1 MTQDSAAAHAPLQLT
16 RDQMQALG
24 EQALAM
30 VIDHIEGLRE
40 QPTTTTLP
48 RAEAVR
54 RLHTP
59 LPEAP
64 TPPQEL
70 LDLLAREVFPNAF
83 RADHPRFYAFV
94 PSPSNFVSA
103 VGDFLTSGHNV
114 FSGHWLASSAA
125 SQIELTVL
133 DWLQRMCGYPAG
145 AGGIFVSGGSMANL
159 SAIVVARETRLG
171 GHDPQSVV
179 YCSDQ
184 THSSMSKGL
193 RVLGFGKAQRRMV
206 ATDAQFRLDVS
217 ALEAAIAA
225 DRANGMRPFCVVAN
239 AGTTNTGAVDPLPAL
254 ADLCAREGLW
264 LHVDGAYGAAAALH
278 PRGAAALEGLGRAD
292 SITLDPHKWLFQPF
306 EIGCLLVRD
315 AALMKQTFRVEED
328 DHADYLA
335 DVSRHIQ
342 EEVNFF
348 ERGIQLTRS
357 FKALKLWLS
366 LRTFGVA
373 AFRDAVQVGFD
384 VADFA
389 QRWLEAS
396 GKWEIVTPSQM
407 GIVTFR
413 WRGDGLSAEAIDA
426 LTARVVDRLRADG
439 YATVMSTLLRGRPAL
454 RLCPIHWDARTDEMQ
469 ATLELLT
476 RFATEESL
484 RLTEAVSD

>member
-1 MTQDSAAAHAPLQLT
+1 
-16 RDQMQALG
+16 MQALG

-30 VIDHIEGLRE
+30 VIDHVEGLRD
-40 QPTTTTLP
+40 QPTTTTMS
-48 RAEAVR
+48 RRDAEQ
-54 RLHTP
+54 RLRTP
-59 LPEAP
+59 LLDAP
-64 TPPQEL
+64 TPPEEL

-133 DWLQRMCGYPAG
+133 EWLQTACGYPAG
-145 AGGIFVSGGSMANL
+145 AGGVFVSGGSMANL

-179 YCSDQ
+179 YYSDQ

-193 RVLGFGKAQRRMV
+193 RVLGFSKAQRRMV
-206 ATDAQFRLDVS
+206 ATDANFRLDVA
-217 ALEAAIAA
+217 ALDAAIAA

-278 PRGAAALEGLGRAD
+278 PRGAAALDGLGRAD

-315 AALMKQTFRVEED
+315 ARLMQQAFRVEED

-335 DVSRHIQ
+335 DITRHIQ
-342 EEVNFF
+342 QEVNFF

-366 LRTFGVA
+366 LRTFGLA
-373 AFRDAVQVGFD
+373 AFRDAIQVGFD

-389 QRWLEAS
+389 QRWLEAD
-396 GKWEIVTPSQM
+396 GRWEIVTPSQM

-413 WRGDGLSAEAIDA
+413 WRGEGLSADAIDA
-426 LTARVVDRLRADG
+426 LTARTVDRLRADG

-469 ATLELLT
+469 TTLELLS
-476 RFATEESL
+476 RFAEEESL

>member
-1 MTQDSAAAHAPLQLT
+1 MPSPLQLS
-16 RDQMQALG
+16 RAEMQALG
-24 EQALAM
+24 DRALQM
-30 VIDHIEGLRE
+30 VMDHHDGIRA
-40 QPTTTTLP
+40 QHTTQSIS
-48 RAEAVR
+48 RAEAEQ
-54 RLHTP
+54 LLKAP
-59 LPEAP
+59 LNDAPESVDA
-64 TPPQEL
+64 L
-70 LDLLAREVFPNAF
+70 LTTLERDVFPNSF
-83 RADHPRFYAFV
+83 KADHPRFYAFV

-133 DWLQRMCGYPAG
+133 EWLQQACGFPAE
-145 AGGIFVSGGSMANL
+145 AGGIFLSGGSMANL

-179 YCSDQ
+179 YYSDQ

-193 RVLGFGKAQRRMV
+193 RVLGFGKTQRRAV
-206 ATDAQFRLDVS
+206 ATDAAYRMDVA
-217 ALEAAIAA
+217 ALEAAITA

-239 AGTTNTGAVDPLPAL
+239 AGTTNTGAVDPLSAL

-264 LHVDGAYGAAAALH
+264 LHVDGAYGAAAVLH
-278 PRGAAALEGLGRAD
+278 PRGAAALEGIGRAD

-315 AALMKQTFRVEED
+315 AQLMKQAFRVEED

-342 EEVNFF
+342 EDVNFF

-366 LRTFGVA
+366 LRTFGLA
-373 AFRDAVQVGFD
+373 AFRDGIQVGFD
-384 VADFA
+384 LADFA
-389 QRWLEAS
+389 QEWLVAS

-407 GIVTFR
+407 GIVSFR
-413 WRGDGLSAEAIDA
+413 WKQAGLSDADTDA
-426 LTARVVDRLRADG
+426 LTARVVDRLREDG
-439 YATVMSTLLRGRPAL
+439 YATVMSTMLRGRPAL
-454 RLCPIHWDARTDEMQ
+454 RLCPIHWAATTSEM
-469 ATLELLT
+469 ASTLERLT
-476 RFATEESL
+476 RFA
-484 RLTEAVSD
+484 EADTAARID

>member
-1 MTQDSAAAHAPLQLT
+1 MTPEPATSQTAPLRLT
-16 RDQMQALG
+16 RQQMQALG

-30 VIDHIEGLRE
+30 VIDHTEQIRE
-40 QPTTTTLP
+40 QPTTTSLS
-48 RAEAVR
+48 RGEASR
-54 RLHTP
+54 RLPTP
-59 LPEAP
+59 ILETP
-64 TPPQEL
+64 TPPGEL
-70 LDLLAREVFPNAF
+70 LDLLARDVFPNAF

-133 DWLQRMCGYPAG
+133 EWLQQACGYPAE

-179 YCSDQ
+179 YYSDQ

-193 RVLGFGKAQRRMV
+193 RVLGFGKTQRRMV
-206 ATDAQFRLDVS
+206 ASDASLRLDIG

-225 DRANGMRPFCVVAN
+225 DRAAGMRPFCVVAN

-264 LHVDGAYGAAAALH
+264 LHVDGAYGAAAVLH

-315 AALMKQTFRVEED
+315 AQAMKAAFRVEED

-335 DVSRHIQ
+335 DISRHIQ
-342 EEVNFF
+342 DDVNFF

-373 AFRDAVQVGFD
+373 AFRQGIQVGFD

-389 QRWLEAS
+389 QQWLEAS
-396 GKWEIVTPSQM
+396 GQWEIVTPSQM

-413 WRGDGLSAEAIDA
+413 WRGPGLSPDAVDA
-426 LTARVVDRLRADG
+426 LTARVVDRLREDG
-439 YATVMSTLLRGRPAL
+439 YATVMSTLLHGRPAL
-454 RLCPIHWDARTDEMQ
+454 RLCPIHWDATTEEM
-469 ATLELLT
+469 ATTLAMLT
-476 RFATEESL
+476 RFAEEDSA
-484 RLTEAVSD
+484 RG

>member
-1 MTQDSAAAHAPLQLT
+1 MTPEPATPPTAPLQLT
-16 RDQMQALG
+16 RQQMQALG

-30 VIDHIEGLRE
+30 VIDHAENIRE
-40 QPTTTTLP
+40 QRTTTSLS
-48 RAEAVR
+48 RREAME
-54 RLHTP
+54 RLQTP
-59 LPEAP
+59 ILETP
-64 TPPQEL
+64 TPPSEL
-70 LDLLAREVFPNAF
+70 LELLARDVFPNAF

-133 DWLQRMCGYPAG
+133 EWLQQACGYPAD

-171 GHDPQSVV
+171 GHDRQSVV
-179 YCSDQ
+179 YYSDQ

-193 RVLGFGKAQRRMV
+193 RVLGFSKTQRRMV
-206 ATDAQFRLDVS
+206 ASDASLRLDID
-217 ALEAAIAA
+217 ALAAAIAT
-225 DRANGMRPFCVVAN
+225 DRAKGLRPFCVVAN

-254 ADLCAREGLW
+254 ADLCDREGLW
-264 LHVDGAYGAAAALH
+264 LHVDGAYGAAAVLH

-315 AALMKQTFRVEED
+315 AQAMKAAFRVEED

-335 DVSRHIQ
+335 DISRHIQ
-342 EEVNFF
+342 DDVNFF

-373 AFRDAVQVGFD
+373 AFRQGIQVGFD

-389 QRWLEAS
+389 QQWLEAS
-396 GKWEIVTPSQM
+396 GQWDIVTPSQM

-413 WRGDGLSAEAIDA
+413 WRGPGMSPDAVDA

-439 YATVMSTLLRGRPAL
+439 YATVMSTLLHGRPAL
-454 RLCPIHWDARTDEMQ
+454 RLCPIHWDATTGEM
-469 ATLELLT
+469 ATTLTMLT
-476 RFATEESL
+476 RFAEEDIA
-484 RLTEAVSD
+484 RR

>member
-1 MTQDSAAAHAPLQLT
+1 VSAPLQLS
-16 RDQMQALG
+16 RADMQALG
-24 EQALAM
+24 ERALAM
-30 VIDHIEGLRE
+30 VIGHHEGIRQ
-40 QPTTTTLP
+40 QPTTTSIS
-48 RAEAVR
+48 RDEAM
-54 RLHTP
+54 RLVHTP
-59 LPEAP
+59 LGEEP
-64 TPPQEL
+64 TPPTEL
-70 LDLLAREVFPNAF
+70 LDLLARDVFPNAF

-133 DWLQRMCGYPAG
+133 EWLQRACGLPET

-179 YCSDQ
+179 YYSDQ

-193 RVLGFGKAQRRMV
+193 RVLGFSKAQRRMV
-206 ATDAQFRLDVS
+206 ATDDAFRMDVA

-264 LHVDGAYGAAAALH
+264 LHVDGAYGAAAVLH
-278 PRGAAALEGLGRAD
+278 PRGAEALEGLDRAD

-315 AALMKQTFRVEED
+315 ARLMKQAFRVEED

-342 EEVNFF
+342 DDVNFF

-357 FKALKLWLS
+357 FKALKVWLS
-366 LRTFGVA
+366 LRTFGLA
-373 AFRDAVQVGFD
+373 AFRDAIQVGFD

-389 QRWLEAS
+389 QQWLEAS
-396 GKWEIVTPSQM
+396 GKWELVTPSQM
-407 GIVTFR
+407 GILTFR
-413 WRGDGLSAEAIDA
+413 WRGEGMSDAAIDA
-426 LTARVVDRLRADG
+426 LTARTVDRMREDG
-439 YATVMSTLLRGRPAL
+439 YATVMSTILRGRPAL
-454 RLCPIHWDARTDEMQ
+454 RLCPIHWDATTDEMT
-469 ATLELLT
+469 ATLERLT
-476 RFATEESL
+476 RFAEMG
-484 RLTEAVSD
+484 

>member
-1 MTQDSAAAHAPLQLT
+1 MTPEPATSQTAPLRLT
-16 RDQMQALG
+16 RQQMQALG

-30 VIDHIEGLRE
+30 VIDHTEQIRE
-40 QPTTTTLP
+40 QPTTTSLS
-48 RAEAVR
+48 RGEASR
-54 RLHTP
+54 RLPTP
-59 LPEAP
+59 ILETP
-64 TPPQEL
+64 TPPGEL
-70 LDLLAREVFPNAF
+70 LDLLARDVFPNAF

-133 DWLQRMCGYPAG
+133 EWLQQACGYPVE

-179 YCSDQ
+179 YYSDQ

-193 RVLGFGKAQRRMV
+193 RVLGFGKTQRRMV
-206 ATDAQFRLDVS
+206 ASDASLRLDIG

-225 DRANGMRPFCVVAN
+225 DRAAGMRPFCVVAN

-264 LHVDGAYGAAAALH
+264 LHVDGAYGAAAVLH

-315 AALMKQTFRVEED
+315 AQAMKAAFRVEED

-335 DVSRHIQ
+335 DISRHIQ
-342 EEVNFF
+342 DDVNFF

-373 AFRDAVQVGFD
+373 AFRQGIQVGFD

-389 QRWLEAS
+389 QQWLEAS
-396 GKWEIVTPSQM
+396 GQWEIVTPSQM

-413 WRGDGLSAEAIDA
+413 WRGPGLSPDA
-426 LTARVVDRLRADG
+426 VDGLTARVVDRLREDG
-439 YATVMSTLLRGRPAL
+439 YATVMSTLLHGRPAL
-454 RLCPIHWDARTDEMQ
+454 RLCPIHWDATTDEM
-469 ATLELLT
+469 ATTLAMLT
-476 RFATEESL
+476 RFAEEDSA
-484 RLTEAVSD
+484 RA

>member
-1 MTQDSAAAHAPLQLT
+1 MSHAMSHDPSSPPRAPLQLS
-16 RDQMQALG
+16 RAEMQALG
-24 EQALAM
+24 DQALAM
-30 VIDHIEGLRE
+30 VIAHHEGIRE
-40 QPTTTTLP
+40 QPTTTTMS
-48 RAEAVR
+48 RAEAAA
-54 RLHTP
+54 RLYTP

-64 TPPQEL
+64 TPPTEL
-70 LDLLAREVFPNAF
+70 LAQLARDVFPNAF

-114 FSGHWLASSAA
+114 FSGHWLASSGA

-133 DWLQRMCGYPAG
+133 DWLQRACGLPPE

-159 SAIVVARETRLG
+159 SAVVVARETRLG
-171 GHDPQSVV
+171 GHDPRAVV
-179 YCSDQ
+179 YYSDQ

-206 ATDAQFRLDVS
+206 TTDAKFRLS
-217 ALEAAIAA
+217 LPALEEAIRT

-239 AGTTNTGAVDPLPAL
+239 AGTTNTGAVDPLHAL

-264 LHVDGAYGAAAALH
+264 LHIDGAYGAAAVLH

-315 AALMKQTFRVEED
+315 AQLMQDAFRVEDE

-335 DVSRHIQ
+335 DITRHIQ
-342 EEVNFF
+342 QDVNFF

-366 LRTFGVA
+366 LRTFGLA
-373 AFRDAVQVGFD
+373 AFRDAIQVGFD

-389 QRWLEAS
+389 QQWLEAS
-396 GKWEIVTPSQM
+396 GRWEIVTPSQL

-413 WRGDGLSAEAIDA
+413 WRGAGLDDAAVDA
-426 LTARVVDRLRADG
+426 LTGRVVDRLRADG

-454 RLCPIHWDARTDEMQ
+454 RLCPIHWDATTREM
-469 ATLELLT
+469 AVTLERLT
-476 RFATEESL
+476 RFALEESA
-484 RLTEAVSD
+484 RA

>member
-1 MTQDSAAAHAPLQLT
+1 MPSPLQLT
-16 RDQMQALG
+16 RAEMQALG
-24 EQALAM
+24 ERALQMVMDRHEQVRAM
-30 VIDHIEGLRE
+30 H
-40 QPTTTTLP
+40 TTQSIS
-48 RAEAVR
+48 RAEAQ
-54 RLHTP
+54 RLLHAP
-59 LPEAP
+59 INEAP
-64 TPPQEL
+64 EPVSGL
-70 LDLLAREVFPNAF
+70 LDILEHDVFPNSF
-83 RADHPRFYAFV
+83 KADHPRFYAFV

-133 DWLQRMCGYPAG
+133 DWLRTACGFPAE
-145 AGGIFVSGGSMANL
+145 AGGIFLSGGSMANL

-171 GHDPQSVV
+171 GHDPNAVV
-179 YCSDQ
+179 YYSNQ

-193 RVLGFGKAQRRMV
+193 RVLGFSSQQRRAV
-206 ATDAQFRLDVS
+206 ATDGAYRLDVA
-217 ALEAAIAA
+217 ALEASIAA
-225 DRANGMRPFCVVAN
+225 DRAIGMRPFCVVAN

-264 LHVDGAYGAAAALH
+264 LHVDGAYGAAAVLH
-278 PRGAAALEGLGRAD
+278 PRGAAALAGLGRAD

-315 AALMKQTFRVEED
+315 ARLMAQAFRVEED

-335 DVSRHIQ
+335 DIAPHIQ
-342 EEVNFF
+342 EDVNFF

-366 LRTFGVA
+366 LRTFGLA
-373 AFRDAVQVGFD
+373 AFRDGIQVGFD
-384 VADFA
+384 LADFA
-389 QRWLEAS
+389 QEWLIAS

-413 WRGDGLSAEAIDA
+413 WKQAGLSDAETDA
-426 LTARVVDRLRADG
+426 LTARMVDRLRVDG

-454 RLCPIHWDARTDEMQ
+454 RLCPIHPAATTTEMA
-469 ATLELLT
+469 ATLERLT
-476 RFATEESL
+476 RFAEMG
-484 RLTEAVSD
+484 

>member
-1 MTQDSAAAHAPLQLT
+1 MTRDRAPLKLS
-16 RDQMQALG
+16 RADMQALG
-24 EQALAM
+24 ERALDM
-30 VIDHIEGLRE
+30 IISHHEGIRA
-40 QPTTTTLP
+40 QPTTTSIS
-48 RAEAVR
+48 RDEAM
-54 RLHTP
+54 RLVHTP
-59 LPEAP
+59 LAEAP
-64 TPPQEL
+64 TPPAEL
-70 LDLLAREVFPNAF
+70 LDVLQQHVFPNAF

-133 DWLQRMCGYPAG
+133 EWLQQACGFSSE

-171 GHDPQSVV
+171 GHDTQSVV
-179 YCSDQ
+179 YYSDQ

-193 RVLGFGKAQRRMV
+193 RVLGFSKAQRHMV
-206 ATDAQFRLDVS
+206 ATDDRFRMDVR
-217 ALEAAIAA
+217 ALEAAIAT

-239 AGTTNTGAVDPLPAL
+239 AGTTNTGAVDPLHEL

-264 LHVDGAYGAAAALH
+264 LHVDGAYGAAAVLH
-278 PRGAAALEGLGRAD
+278 PRGAEALRGLERAD

-315 AALMKQTFRVEED
+315 ARLMKQAFRVEED

-335 DVSRHIQ
+335 DISRHIQ
-342 EEVNFF
+342 EDVNFF

-366 LRTFGVA
+366 LRTFGLA
-373 AFRDAVQVGFD
+373 AFRDGIQVGFD

-389 QRWLEAS
+389 QQWLVAS
-396 GKWEIVTPSQM
+396 GRWEMVTPSQM
-407 GIVTFR
+407 GILTFR
-413 WRGDGLSAEAIDA
+413 WRGEGLTTSQVDA
-426 LTARVVDRLRADG
+426 LIARVADRMREDG
-439 YATVMSTLLRGRPAL
+439 YATVMSTMLRGRPAL
-454 RLCPIHWDARTDEMQ
+454 RLCPIHWDASTEEMA
-469 ATLELLT
+469 ATLERLT
-476 RFATEESL
+476 RFAEEETG
-484 RLTEAVSD
+484 RV